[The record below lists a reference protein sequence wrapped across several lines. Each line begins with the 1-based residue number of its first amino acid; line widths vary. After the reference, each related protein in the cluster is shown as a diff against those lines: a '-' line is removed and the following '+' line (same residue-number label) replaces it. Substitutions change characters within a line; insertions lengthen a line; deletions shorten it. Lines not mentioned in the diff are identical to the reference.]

1 MSWEGFMEMQH
12 RQLRERC
19 EGKLRR
25 ASGTPLPGESVEDL
39 DRLGGQDR
47 LRARQGLVAVKG
59 QGGRISY
66 QHIDDLSSLDMRF
79 RNAAER
85 VQVEWLKERIECRRR
100 GAGSAPIPRHLE

>member
-1 MSWEGFMEMQH
+1 MEMQH

-25 ASGTPLPGESVEDL
+25 ALGTPLAGESVEEL
-39 DRLGGQDR
+39 DRVGGQDR
-47 LRARQGLVAVKG
+47 LRAKQGLVAVRCES
-59 QGGRISY
+59 GRISY

-85 VQVEWLKERIECRRR
+85 VQVEWLKERIERRRR
-100 GAGSAPIPRHLE
+100 GAGSAPTPQHLK

>member
-1 MSWEGFMEMQH
+1 MEMQH

-25 ASGTPLPGESVEDL
+25 ALGTPLPGESVEEL
-39 DRLGGQDR
+39 DRVGGQDR
-47 LRARQGLVAVKG
+47 LRAKQGLVALKG

-66 QHIDDLSSLDMRF
+66 QHIADLSNLDMRF

-85 VQVEWLKERIECRRR
+85 VQVELLKERVERRRR
-100 GAGSAPIPRHLE
+100 GAGSAPIPQNLE